1 MLESRS
7 ITWGLI
13 VISADIFEEYHVQAA
28 ASPGSIKYR
37 QTDPDGVRRIKAQ
50 TFSSDKY
57 ATEASVWKALEGQLG
72 LLNENTLA
80 GKVEYTFG
88 QLCNSTGLST

>member
-1 MLESRS
+1 MGIDRYQHGHIRRVPRS
-7 ITWGLI
+7 GGGFAWK
-13 VISADIFEEYHVQAA
+13 YQ
-28 ASPGSIKYR
+28 YR

-57 ATEASVWKALEGQLG
+57 ATESSVWKALEGQLG

-80 GKVEYTFG
+80 GHK
-88 QLCNSTGLST
+88 SASRH